1 MRDNKSYYD
10 TFSETYDTPR
20 DHGYHRY
27 LDEAEVAVAEPW
39 VRGKEVLEVGCG
51 TGLILERL
59 SRVAERAVGVDLS
72 PGMLE
77 HAKARGLD
85 VHEGSATALP
95 FEDASFDAAVS
106 FKVLAHVEDI
116 SSAMGE
122 MGRVVRPG
130 GRVIAEFYN
139 RKSVRAL
146 VKSLVSPGSIGKDG
160 STDESD
166 VFTRFDTIADIDA
179 YLPENLKLVHVDG
192 IRVISPAA
200 LLFNLPVLGGVW
212 AGLERLA
219 SKTPLRHLGGF
230 LIVHCERV

>member
-10 TFSETYDTPR
+10 TFSETYDAPR

-27 LDEAEVAVAEPW
+27 LDEAEVAVAQPW
-39 VRGKEVLEVGCG
+39 VTGKEVLEVGCG

-77 HAKARGLD
+77 HARARGLD

-95 FEDASFDAAVS
+95 FEDECFDAAVS
-106 FKVLAHVEDI
+106 FKVLAHVEEI
-116 SSAMGE
+116 SVAMGE

-139 RKSVRAL
+139 RTSVRAL
-146 VKSLVSPGSIGKDG
+146 VKSIVRPGSIGKDG
-160 STDESD
+160 SIDESD
-166 VFTRFDTIADIDA
+166 VFTRFDTIADIAA

-200 LLFNLPVLGGVW
+200 LLFNLPVLGAIWSGI
-212 AGLERLA
+212 ERLA
-219 SKTPLRHLGGF
+219 SKTPLKHLGGF
-230 LIVHCERV
+230 LIVHCERI

>member
-10 TFSETYDTPR
+10 TFSETYDAPR

-27 LDEAEVAVAEPW
+27 LDEAEVSVCRPW
-39 VRGKEVLEVGCG
+39 VTGKEVLEVGCG

-77 HAKARGLD
+77 HARSRGLD
-85 VHEGSATALP
+85 VHEASATSLP
-95 FEDASFDAAVS
+95 FEDECFDAAVS
-106 FKVLAHVEDI
+106 FKVLAHVEEI
-116 SSAMGE
+116 SVAMSE

-139 RKSVRAL
+139 RTSVRAL
-146 VKSLVSPGSIGKDG
+146 VKSIVSPGSIGKDG

-166 VFTRFDTIADIDA
+166 VFTRFDTLEDIAA
-179 YLPENLKLVHVDG
+179 YLPDNLKLVHVDG

-200 LLFNLPVLGGVW
+200 LLFNLPVLGSIWSGV
-212 AGLERLA
+212 ERLA